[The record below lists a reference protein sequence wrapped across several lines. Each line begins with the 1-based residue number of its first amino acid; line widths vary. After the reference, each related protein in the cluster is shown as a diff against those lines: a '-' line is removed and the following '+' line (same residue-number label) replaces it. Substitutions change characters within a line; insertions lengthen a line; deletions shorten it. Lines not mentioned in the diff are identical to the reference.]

1 MRSLLHNAEGKTKSY
16 IPMENYGLTEA
27 GYQYVGKLLKFSQ
40 PASKEIRYTYMMTEN
55 RKNTI
60 EARSRYEKELTSKRM
75 SASAIVAHARR
86 SDEAKT
92 LPSQRKSASATVAHA
107 RRSDE
112 AKKLPSQRKSAS
124 AAGGRSDEAKK
135 LPSQRKSASMIVAH
149 AEK

>member
-86 SDEAKT
+86 SDEAK
-92 LPSQRKSASATVAHA
+92 
-107 RRSDE
+107 
-112 AKKLPSQRKSAS
+112 KLPSQRKSAS